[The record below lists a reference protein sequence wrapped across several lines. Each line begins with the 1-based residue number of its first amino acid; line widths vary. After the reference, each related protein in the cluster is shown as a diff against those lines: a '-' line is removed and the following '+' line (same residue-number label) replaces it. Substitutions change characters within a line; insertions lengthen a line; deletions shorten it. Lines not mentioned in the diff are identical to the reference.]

1 MRIAFVIDGLGA
13 GGAQR
18 VLVNMAN
25 YWAQKRHAIEILTLE
40 PKGMAPFYQLDES
53 VVYRPLSETRD
64 SNSSIEYLTNNLR
77 RTRVMRKAIRRSA
90 PDVVISLV
98 DRMNVLALLASIGLG
113 IPVVVCEHSDPAQ
126 HQIGGRGI
134 ELLRELLYRRAD
146 SVVMLTKT
154 ALSYFGPGIRRRG
167 VVMPNWISLP
177 TKAEGA
183 ASGRTC
189 HHKVISVG
197 RLSEEKGFDF
207 LIQAFAKVRPEFPV
221 WSLTIWGEGEQRT
234 KLEVLRDRL
243 GLRECV
249 QLPGVTKVPFKEM
262 TESDLFVSSS
272 RYEGFPMVVLEA
284 MACNLPVVAFD
295 CPSGNREIIRHE
307 VDGLLVPPQDVD
319 ALAGAMSR
327 LMGNAA
333 LRNQLAKRAGEVV
346 QRFDTEKVM
355 AQWEELLGK
364 ILCSSTP
371 RLWWYPDTRSKRPC

>member
-1 MRIAFVIDGLGA
+1 MRIAFVIDGLGT

-25 YWAQKRHAIEILTLE
+25 YWAQKRHAIEVLTLE
-40 PKGMAPFYQLDES
+40 PKGMAPFYQLDDS
-53 VVYRPLSETRD
+53 VVYRPLAQTRD
-64 SNSSIEYLTNNLR
+64 SNSRMEFLANNLR
-77 RTRVMRKAIRRSA
+77 RTMAMRKAIRSSA
-90 PDVVISLV
+90 PDVIISLA

-113 IPVVVCEHSDPAQ
+113 VPVVVCEHSDPAQ
-126 HQIGGRGI
+126 QQIGGPGI
-134 ELLRELLYRRAD
+134 ELLRRLLYGHAD
-146 SVVMLTKT
+146 SVVMLTHT

-167 VVMPNWISLP
+167 VVIPNSISVP
-177 TKAEGA
+177 PEARGSSA
-183 ASGRTC
+183 GRAC

-207 LIQAFAKVRPEFPV
+207 LIEAFAKVRPKFPL
-221 WSLTIWGEGEQRT
+221 WSLTIWGEGGQRAR
-234 KLEVLRDRL
+234 LEALRDRL

-249 QLPGVTKVPFKEM
+249 QLPGVTKSPFKEM

-307 VDGLLVPPQDVD
+307 VDGILVPPQDAH
-319 ALAGAMSR
+319 ALADAMSR

-333 LRNQLAKRAGEVV
+333 LRNQMAKRAGEVV
-346 QRFDTEKVM
+346 QQFDTEKVM
-355 AQWEELLGK
+355 GQWEKLLGK
-364 ILCSSTP
+364 ILGGSAQ
-371 RLWWYPDTRSKRPC
+371 RH